1 VSHPSTPAPI
11 ILHSLRDLD
20 AWAAERGLD
29 ELARANLIAA
39 IRGDEH
45 PAWGADWS
53 AYLADLCFDVAEL
66 EAGQ

>member
-1 VSHPSTPAPI
+1 MSTTSTI
-11 ILHSLRDLD
+11 ILHNFRDLD

-29 ELARANLIAA
+29 ELARANFISA

-53 AYLADLCFDVAEL
+53 AYLVDLCFDVAG
-66 EAGQ
+66 EASK